1 MSALA
6 QRLLS
11 RIAQRQAR
19 VAIIGMGYVG
29 FPLAQ
34 AVHRKGFSVI
44 AYDTDAAK
52 VAQLKAGK
60 SYIKSIG
67 DETIAALLSSGR
79 FLPTHAPNDLREAD
93 AILICVPTP
102 LTGSNEPDLSH
113 IRSTG
118 QMLSQHLQPGQ
129 LVSLESTTYPG
140 TTEELLRPMLEA
152 GGRVCGQDFFLAYSP
167 EREDPANT
175 LHSLNT
181 IPKLVCGADN
191 ASHEVA
197 VALYESIV
205 SGVVPVSS
213 MATAEA
219 VKLTENIFRAVNIA
233 MINELKMVY
242 AAMGIDIWEV
252 VQAASTK
259 PFGYMPFYPGPGVG
273 GHCIPV
279 DPFYLSWKARE
290 HGADMP
296 LIALAGRINHSMPA
310 YVISRLEQGL
320 AAQGKALAESRVL
333 LLGLAYKPEVD
344 DVRESPALVI
354 YDQLS
359 QAGAQ
364 VDYHD
369 PHVSALPP
377 TRHFARYTGVRS
389 VALDTAQLSQYDAA
403 VVVSGHRGI
412 DYTRVAAQL
421 PLVVDTRNLVPT
433 PCRAQIIKA

>member
-1 MSALA
+1 MNAHA

-11 RIAQRQAR
+11 HIAKRQAR

-44 AYDTDAAK
+44 AYDIDEAK
-52 VAQLKAGK
+52 ISRLKAGS
-60 SYIKSIG
+60 SYIEAIS
-67 DETIAALLSSGR
+67 DEELAALLSSGR
-79 FLPTHAPNDLREAD
+79 FMPTHLPEDLKTAD

-102 LTGSNEPDLSH
+102 LLANGEPDVSH

-118 QMLSQHLQPGQ
+118 QMLAAQLQPGQ

-140 TTEELLRPMLEA
+140 TTQELLRPMLEA

-167 EREDPANT
+167 EREDPGNHM
-175 LHSLNT
+175 HSLNT
-181 IPKLVCGADN
+181 IPKVVCGADDI
-191 ASHEVA
+191 SHQVA

-233 MINELKMVY
+233 MINELKTVY
-242 AAMGIDIWEV
+242 TALGIDIWEV
-252 VQAASTK
+252 VQAAASK

-279 DPFYLSWKARE
+279 DPFYLSWKAQQ
-290 HGADMP
+290 HGADTP
-296 LIALAGRINHSMPA
+296 LIALAGRINHAMPA
-310 YVISRLEQGL
+310 YVIGRLQEGL
-320 AAQGKALAESRVL
+320 LAQGRKLAGARIL
-333 LLGLAYKPEVD
+333 LLGLAYKADVD
-344 DVRESPALVI
+344 DVRESPGLVL
-354 YDQLS
+354 YDQLA
-359 QAGAQ
+359 QAGAK

-369 PHVSALPP
+369 PYVQAIPP
-377 TRHFARYTGVRS
+377 TRNFPRYAGAKS
-389 VALDTAQLSQYDAA
+389 VKLEPAQLEHYDAA
-403 VVVSGHRGI
+403 LVISGHRGI
-412 DYTRVAAQL
+412 DYTLVAAHL
-421 PLVVDTRNLVPT
+421 PLIVDTRNLVPT